1 MLEETYLVTKI
12 RKRDGRIVD
21 FDSNKITEAI
31 WKAAQSVG
39 GKDRSI
45 AEKLTKEVVK
55 RVNEKFAGK
64 IPTVEDIQDI
74 VEKVLVENGHY
85 KTAKAYILYR
95 EQHRQLREVKN
106 LLLDVGNIVDSYIA
120 QEDWRIKENANAT
133 WSFSGLLWHIT
144 GTVMAY
150 YALNLVYP
158 KEIAKAH
165 IEGDFH
171 IHNLSMSL
179 AGYCAGWSL
188 RQLLHEGF
196 NGVPGKVESSPPKH
210 LRSALGQMV
219 NFIGTLQNEWAGA
232 QAFSSFDTYLA
243 PFVRADRLSYTE
255 VKQAIQEFV
264 FGINVSSRWG
274 GQTPFSNIT
283 LDLTVPEDLKNEHV
297 TIGGKIT
304 DDVYGDFQD
313 EMDMINKAFM
323 EVMLEGD
330 AKGRVFTFPIPTY
343 NITKDFDWHSE
354 NAELL
359 FEMTAKYGLPYF
371 QNFINS
377 DLKPSDVRA
386 MCLDAREE
394 ILFRNS
400 GKIKRLPIKEVVE
413 KYKAED
419 FDEEGWA
426 ECKKE
431 KNLEILSLNPQ
442 TLKMEWVPVKRF
454 LRILD
459 SKAVEI
465 TTEDGK
471 KAVFSLKHPVAVYTP
486 EGIKMKFA
494 QEIQKG
500 EYILTLKK
508 ANKNVLSKEYQKIDD
523 IALNEDLAKILGYF
537 VANGNYIF
545 ENRKESHFSAPQGIQ
560 ITLRSDDREN
570 LNEIKSLIKKVF
582 NQECKEKKDPRYNT
596 CYLYI
601 HNAELARK
609 LYKAGFKKY
618 GRLPQILFNSPI
630 SVIQS
635 FLKFYFKSNGYEKRK
650 EIHLNDLELSRDLVL
665 LFSLI
670 GKSVTCKVRKKSQ
683 RIYLQHAYTEGSL
696 KIKNSDIYLAKVK
709 KVKIRKYKELREFY
723 DVELERNHLFLH
735 SLGQISFNCCRLQLN
750 LKELRNKTG
759 ALFGA
764 GESTGSIGVV
774 TINMPRIGYLSKD
787 ENEFFERLDR
797 FMYLAKQALEIKRK
811 VVSRNMDAG
820 LLPYTKRYLGSL
832 KNHFSTIGLV
842 GMNEACLN
850 FLGISIA
857 EEEGKKFALK
867 TLDFMRKKLIEF
879 QEETGHLYN
888 LEATPAEGT
897 AYRLAKIDKKYY
909 PEIITA
915 GSSIPYYTNST
926 HLPVEYTDDL
936 WFALKHQEDLQVKYT
951 GGTVF
956 HVFLGESP
964 TSEETR
970 ILVKKIA
977 ENFRIP
983 YFTIT
988 PTFSICPN
996 HGYLKGEKSICPICN
1011 SPSEVYSRVV
1021 GYLRPVKDWNAGKQE
1036 EFKERKKFKVE
1047 L

>member
-1 MLEETYLVTKI
+1 MLEEKIEEAHLVTKI

-21 FDSNKITEAI
+21 FDANKITEAI

-45 AEKLTKEVVK
+45 AEKLTKEVV
-55 RVNEKFAGK
+55 RRINEKFAGK
-64 IPTVEDIQDI
+64 IPTVEDVQDI

-120 QEDWRIKENANAT
+120 QEDWRIRENANAT
-133 WSFSGLLWHIT
+133 WSFSGLLWHVT

-165 IEGDFH
+165 TEGDFH
-171 IHNLSMSL
+171 LHNLSMSL

-243 PFVRADRLSYTE
+243 PFVRADRLSYAE

-264 FGINVSSRWG
+264 FGINISSRWG

-283 LDLTVPEDLKNEHV
+283 LDWTVPEDLKDEHV

-304 DDVYGDFQD
+304 NDVYGDFQD

-377 DLKPSDVRA
+377 DLKPGDVRA
-386 MCLDAREE
+386 M
-394 ILFRNS
+394 
-400 GKIKRLPIKEVVE
+400 
-413 KYKAED
+413 
-419 FDEEGWA
+419 
-426 ECKKE
+426 
-431 KNLEILSLNPQ
+431 
-442 TLKMEWVPVKRF
+442 
-454 LRILD
+454 
-459 SKAVEI
+459 
-465 TTEDGK
+465 
-471 KAVFSLKHPVAVYTP
+471 
-486 EGIKMKFA
+486 
-494 QEIQKG
+494 
-500 EYILTLKK
+500 
-508 ANKNVLSKEYQKIDD
+508 
-523 IALNEDLAKILGYF
+523 
-537 VANGNYIF
+537 
-545 ENRKESHFSAPQGIQ
+545 
-560 ITLRSDDREN
+560 
-570 LNEIKSLIKKVF
+570 
-582 NQECKEKKDPRYNT
+582 
-596 CYLYI
+596 
-601 HNAELARK
+601 
-609 LYKAGFKKY
+609 
-618 GRLPQILFNSPI
+618 
-630 SVIQS
+630 
-635 FLKFYFKSNGYEKRK
+635 
-650 EIHLNDLELSRDLVL
+650 
-665 LFSLI
+665 
-670 GKSVTCKVRKKSQ
+670 
-683 RIYLQHAYTEGSL
+683 
-696 KIKNSDIYLAKVK
+696 
-709 KVKIRKYKELREFY
+709 
-723 DVELERNHLFLH
+723 
-735 SLGQISFNCCRLQLN
+735 CCRLQLN

-811 VVSRNMDAG
+811 IVSRNMDAG

-850 FLGISIA
+850 FLGVSIA

-867 TLDFMRKKLIEF
+867 TLDFMREKLIEF

-915 GSSIPYYTNST
+915 GNSIPYYTNST

-1011 SPSEVYSRVV
+1011 TSSEVYSRVV

-1036 EFKERKKFKVE
+1036 EFKERKEFKVK

>member
-1 MLEETYLVTKI
+1 MLEEKIEEAHLVTKI

-21 FDSNKITEAI
+21 FDANKITEAI

-45 AEKLTKEVVK
+45 AEKLTKEVV
-55 RVNEKFAGK
+55 RRINEKFAGK
-64 IPTVEDIQDI
+64 IPTVEDVQDI

-120 QEDWRIKENANAT
+120 QEDWRIRENANAT
-133 WSFSGLLWHIT
+133 WSFSGLLWHVT

-165 IEGDFH
+165 TEGDFH
-171 IHNLSMSL
+171 LHNLSMSL

-243 PFVRADRLSYTE
+243 PFVRADRLSYAE

-264 FGINVSSRWG
+264 FGINISSRWG

-283 LDLTVPEDLKNEHV
+283 LDWTVPEDLKDEHV

-304 DDVYGDFQD
+304 NDVYGDFQD

-377 DLKPSDVRA
+377 DLKPGDVRA
-386 MCLDAREE
+386 M
-394 ILFRNS
+394 
-400 GKIKRLPIKEVVE
+400 
-413 KYKAED
+413 
-419 FDEEGWA
+419 
-426 ECKKE
+426 
-431 KNLEILSLNPQ
+431 
-442 TLKMEWVPVKRF
+442 
-454 LRILD
+454 
-459 SKAVEI
+459 
-465 TTEDGK
+465 
-471 KAVFSLKHPVAVYTP
+471 
-486 EGIKMKFA
+486 
-494 QEIQKG
+494 
-500 EYILTLKK
+500 
-508 ANKNVLSKEYQKIDD
+508 
-523 IALNEDLAKILGYF
+523 
-537 VANGNYIF
+537 
-545 ENRKESHFSAPQGIQ
+545 
-560 ITLRSDDREN
+560 
-570 LNEIKSLIKKVF
+570 
-582 NQECKEKKDPRYNT
+582 
-596 CYLYI
+596 
-601 HNAELARK
+601 
-609 LYKAGFKKY
+609 
-618 GRLPQILFNSPI
+618 
-630 SVIQS
+630 
-635 FLKFYFKSNGYEKRK
+635 
-650 EIHLNDLELSRDLVL
+650 
-665 LFSLI
+665 
-670 GKSVTCKVRKKSQ
+670 
-683 RIYLQHAYTEGSL
+683 
-696 KIKNSDIYLAKVK
+696 
-709 KVKIRKYKELREFY
+709 
-723 DVELERNHLFLH
+723 
-735 SLGQISFNCCRLQLN
+735 CCRLQLN

-811 VVSRNMDAG
+811 IVSRNMDAG

-850 FLGISIA
+850 FLGVSIA

-867 TLDFMRKKLIEF
+867 TLDFMREKLIEF

-915 GSSIPYYTNST
+915 GNSIPYYTNST

-1011 SPSEVYSRVV
+1011 TPSEVYSRVV

-1036 EFKERKKFKVE
+1036 EFKERKEFKVK

>member
-1 MLEETYLVTKI
+1 MLEEKIQEAHLVTKI

-120 QEDWRIKENANAT
+120 QEDWRIRENANAT
-133 WSFSGLLWHIT
+133 WSFSGLLWHVT

-165 IEGDFH
+165 TEGDFH
-171 IHNLSMSL
+171 LHNLSMSL

-243 PFVRADRLSYTE
+243 PFVRADRLSYAE

-264 FGINVSSRWG
+264 FGINISSRWG

-283 LDLTVPEDLKNEHV
+283 LDWTVPEDLKDEHV

-304 DDVYGDFQD
+304 NDVYGDFQD

-343 NITKDFDWHSE
+343 NITKDFDWYSE

-377 DLKPSDVRA
+377 DLNPSDVRA
-386 MCLDAREE
+386 M
-394 ILFRNS
+394 
-400 GKIKRLPIKEVVE
+400 
-413 KYKAED
+413 
-419 FDEEGWA
+419 
-426 ECKKE
+426 
-431 KNLEILSLNPQ
+431 
-442 TLKMEWVPVKRF
+442 
-454 LRILD
+454 
-459 SKAVEI
+459 
-465 TTEDGK
+465 
-471 KAVFSLKHPVAVYTP
+471 
-486 EGIKMKFA
+486 
-494 QEIQKG
+494 
-500 EYILTLKK
+500 
-508 ANKNVLSKEYQKIDD
+508 
-523 IALNEDLAKILGYF
+523 
-537 VANGNYIF
+537 
-545 ENRKESHFSAPQGIQ
+545 
-560 ITLRSDDREN
+560 
-570 LNEIKSLIKKVF
+570 
-582 NQECKEKKDPRYNT
+582 
-596 CYLYI
+596 
-601 HNAELARK
+601 
-609 LYKAGFKKY
+609 
-618 GRLPQILFNSPI
+618 
-630 SVIQS
+630 
-635 FLKFYFKSNGYEKRK
+635 
-650 EIHLNDLELSRDLVL
+650 
-665 LFSLI
+665 
-670 GKSVTCKVRKKSQ
+670 
-683 RIYLQHAYTEGSL
+683 
-696 KIKNSDIYLAKVK
+696 
-709 KVKIRKYKELREFY
+709 
-723 DVELERNHLFLH
+723 
-735 SLGQISFNCCRLQLN
+735 CCRLQLN

-850 FLGISIA
+850 FLGVSIA

-867 TLDFMRKKLIEF
+867 TLDFMREKLIEF

-915 GSSIPYYTNST
+915 GDSIPYYTNST

-1011 SPSEVYSRVV
+1011 TPSEVYSRVV

-1036 EFKERKKFKVE
+1036 EFKERKEFKVK

>member
-1 MLEETYLVTKI
+1 MLEEKIEEAHLVTKI

-21 FDSNKITEAI
+21 FDANKITEAI

-45 AEKLTKEVVK
+45 AEKLTKEVV
-55 RVNEKFAGK
+55 RRINEKFAGK
-64 IPTVEDIQDI
+64 IPTVEDVQDI

-120 QEDWRIKENANAT
+120 QEDWRIRENANAT
-133 WSFSGLLWHIT
+133 WSFSGLLWHVT

-165 IEGDFH
+165 TEGDFH
-171 IHNLSMSL
+171 LHNLSMSL

-243 PFVRADRLSYTE
+243 PFVRADRLSYAE

-264 FGINVSSRWG
+264 FGINISSRWG

-283 LDLTVPEDLKNEHV
+283 LDWTVPEDLKDEHV

-304 DDVYGDFQD
+304 NDVYGDFQD

-377 DLKPSDVRA
+377 DLKPGDVRA
-386 MCLDAREE
+386 M
-394 ILFRNS
+394 
-400 GKIKRLPIKEVVE
+400 
-413 KYKAED
+413 
-419 FDEEGWA
+419 
-426 ECKKE
+426 
-431 KNLEILSLNPQ
+431 
-442 TLKMEWVPVKRF
+442 
-454 LRILD
+454 
-459 SKAVEI
+459 
-465 TTEDGK
+465 
-471 KAVFSLKHPVAVYTP
+471 
-486 EGIKMKFA
+486 
-494 QEIQKG
+494 
-500 EYILTLKK
+500 
-508 ANKNVLSKEYQKIDD
+508 
-523 IALNEDLAKILGYF
+523 
-537 VANGNYIF
+537 
-545 ENRKESHFSAPQGIQ
+545 
-560 ITLRSDDREN
+560 
-570 LNEIKSLIKKVF
+570 
-582 NQECKEKKDPRYNT
+582 
-596 CYLYI
+596 
-601 HNAELARK
+601 
-609 LYKAGFKKY
+609 
-618 GRLPQILFNSPI
+618 
-630 SVIQS
+630 
-635 FLKFYFKSNGYEKRK
+635 
-650 EIHLNDLELSRDLVL
+650 
-665 LFSLI
+665 
-670 GKSVTCKVRKKSQ
+670 
-683 RIYLQHAYTEGSL
+683 
-696 KIKNSDIYLAKVK
+696 
-709 KVKIRKYKELREFY
+709 
-723 DVELERNHLFLH
+723 
-735 SLGQISFNCCRLQLN
+735 CCRLQLN

-811 VVSRNMDAG
+811 IVSRNMDAG

-850 FLGISIA
+850 FLGVSIA

-867 TLDFMRKKLIEF
+867 TLDFMREKLIEF

-915 GSSIPYYTNST
+915 GNSIPYYTNST

-1011 SPSEVYSRVV
+1011 TPSEVYSRVV

-1036 EFKERKKFKVE
+1036 EFKERKEYKVK